1 MISAAYNIFCFIID
15 LMPRKTLYYILTPSH
30 IIIWGKDR
38 FDCLLGEGFFVCV
51 CLEGGGW
58 VGVLQE
64 TVSRFYRW
72 QPSAKEEI
80 ALRHKNVR
88 VEHFDANACFER

>member
-38 FDCLLGEGFFVCV
+38 FDCLLGEGFFVC
-51 CLEGGGW
+51 LFGGGW
-58 VGVLQE
+58 LGWGTARNSLQILQV
-64 TVSRFYRW
+64 TTIS
-72 QPSAKEEI
+72 
-80 ALRHKNVR
+80 
-88 VEHFDANACFER
+88 